1 MLGKWFETENEQQ
14 KEAERPQEKKTT
26 TTESNKT
33 KPKSYVKSC
42 GLCICERKDLPL
54 LVQIQ
59 STTTITTTSIV
70 RNQSNVD
77 KELGLRVDNKHI

>member
-1 MLGKWFETENEQQ
+1 MLGKWFETENEHE
-14 KEAERPQEKKTT
+14 KEAERPQEKKT

-42 GLCICERKDLPL
+42 GLCICERKDLSL
-54 LVQIQ
+54 LVHIQ
-59 STTTITTTSIV
+59 TTTTITTTSIV

-77 KELGLRVDNKHI
+77 KELGLRVDNKHT